1 MFYYEQMTRT
11 GFIDIEVPKL
21 SLIIAAVVALSLLL
35 TFYLFRSIGLY
46 TLAKANDV
54 KRPWIAFIP
63 AVWMFTACELIG
75 ESSGFF
81 GWTYKKLALTFGILF
96 SICAAV
102 SLLDRVL
109 SYYPLISYAAQ
120 TGANARVYLVGSYSS
135 DFSASRG
142 IPVYPYNSAFCVEG
156 FVAAYP
162 DWLNGVLSGIK
173 ILGVFTSVVSLVIT
187 VSVYFSLF
195 RKFWPEHYI
204 LASLLSILLSLFPIF
219 VFAVRNRQPVDY
231 GEYMREKYRAF
242 YSARYGRPPENRDE
256 QPFGEFKSG
265 NGENKPSDDP
275 FEEFS
280 DKSGGN
286 DGNGK

>member
-1 MFYYEQMTRT
+1 MFYFVFATRT
-11 GFIDIEVPKL
+11 EYVVGEVSKL
-21 SLIIAAVVALSLLL
+21 SLIIAAVVALGLLL

-46 TLAKANDV
+46 TLAKANGV
-54 KRPWIAFIP
+54 KNPWIAFIP
-63 AVWMFTACELIG
+63 AVWMFTACKLIG
-75 ESSGFF
+75 ESSAFF
-81 GWTYKKLALTFGILF
+81 GQTYKKLALLFGIAF
-96 SICAAV
+96 SVCAAV
-102 SLLDRVL
+102 SLIDRVL
-109 SYYPLISYAAQ
+109 CYYPLISYAVQ
-120 TGANARVYLVGSYSS
+120 SGANARIYYAGSFSS
-135 DFSASRG
+135 DFFASSG
-142 IPVYPYNSAFCVEG
+142 IPVYPYDGAFCVEG
-156 FVAAYP
+156 FVDGYP
-162 DWLNGVLSGIK
+162 YRLKVLLSGIN
-173 ILGVFTSVVSLVIT
+173 ILGIFTSVVSIVIT

-231 GEYMREKYRAF
+231 GAYMREKYRAF

-286 DGNGK
+286 GGNGK